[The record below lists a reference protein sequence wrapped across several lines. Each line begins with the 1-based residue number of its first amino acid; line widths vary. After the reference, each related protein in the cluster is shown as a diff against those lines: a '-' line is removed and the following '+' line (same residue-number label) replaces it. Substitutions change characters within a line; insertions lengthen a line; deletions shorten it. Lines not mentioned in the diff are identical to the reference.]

1 MAMCYKKLWKL
12 LIDRDMTRA
21 DLRKKTGISPATV
34 AKMSKGEAIGAN
46 VLERICAA
54 MQCDVG
60 DVMTYVS
67 DSTKMSKGKKVVS
80 R

>member
-1 MAMCYKKLWKL
+1 MAMCYEKFWKMP
-12 LIDRDMTRA
+12 IDRDMTRA
-21 DLRKKTGISPATV
+21 DLRKKMGISPAT
-34 AKMSKGEAIGAN
+34 AKGETIGAN

>member
-1 MAMCYKKLWKL
+1 
-12 LIDRDMTRA
+12 
-21 DLRKKTGISPATV
+21 
-34 AKMSKGEAIGAN
+34 MSKGETIGAN

-60 DVMTYVS
+60 DVMAYVPNS
-67 DSTKMSKGKKVVS
+67 VNASKGKKAVS